1 MSRHHLRHDKTCLNC
16 GATVEERYC
25 SHCGQ
30 ENTEPKESFGHLIN
44 PFLEDVTH
52 YDSQLLTT
60 IKDLIFKPGF
70 LTVEYN
76 AGKRISYLNPIRM
89 YIFISAVFFLVAFSG
104 HKEDD
109 NTGAVTNTG
118 QVNIFKQHLA
128 DSLRGAFKTK
138 KPLSAAD
145 SISNKIYSGLA
156 TRLDTAS
163 ATSKDKDESITA
175 NINNYGEI
183 KLILQ
188 EHKYGSTAAY
198 DAAQRKLPDTAKDG
212 ALSRYA
218 AKKLITLV
226 HKSKNSGGEA
236 IITRNIAHDIP
247 KIMFV
252 LLPLFALFISIAY
265 NQLFYGHKKYYYTQ
279 HAIFSLHFHS
289 FVFIIL
295 LIVSLL
301 NMVITVDVNVIQFI
315 IIVIAVTLLAIFVY
329 LVAALKR
336 VYQEA
341 LWKSIIKALSISLL
355 YVVTVILCMCVVFA
369 LTFVLA

>member
-16 GATVEERYC
+16 GSTVEERYC

-30 ENTEPKESFGHLIN
+30 ENTEPKESFGHLIGH
-44 PFLEDVTH
+44 FLEDVTH

-70 LTVEYN
+70 LTSEYN

-104 HKEDD
+104 HKEEE
-109 NTGAVTNTG
+109 NTGAVTNTV

-138 KPLSAAD
+138 KPLSKTD
-145 SISNKIYSGLA
+145 SISNKVYSSLA

-163 ATSKDKDESITA
+163 AVSKDKDESITA

-188 EHKYGSTAAY
+188 EHKYASTAAY
-198 DAAQRKLPDTAKDG
+198 DSAQRKLPDTAKDG
-212 ALSRYA
+212 ALGRYA
-218 AKKLITLV
+218 TKKLITLV

-236 IITRNIAHDIP
+236 TITRNIAHDIP

-289 FVFIIL
+289 FVFIIF
-295 LIVSLL
+295 LIVSVLS
-301 NMVITVDVNVIQFI
+301 MIITVDFNVTWLVI
-315 IIVIAVTLLAIFVY
+315 IAVVTQITIFVY

-336 VYQEA
+336 VYREA
-341 LWKSIIKALSISLL
+341 LWKSIIKGISISLL